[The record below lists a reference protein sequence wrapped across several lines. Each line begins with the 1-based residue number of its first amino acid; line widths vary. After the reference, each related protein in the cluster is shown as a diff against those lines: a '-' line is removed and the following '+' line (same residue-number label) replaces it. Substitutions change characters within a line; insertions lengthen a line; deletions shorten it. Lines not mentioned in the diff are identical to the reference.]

1 MGLEYFWEKDR
12 VVETALEVGGI
23 TVCTRER
30 MEHHAER
37 SFNRMATIYYAV
49 PTTQL
54 YVQSWP
60 N

>member
-1 MGLEYFWEKDR
+1 MGLEYFWEKDC

-37 SFNRMATIYYAV
+37 SSNHMVTIYYVV

-54 YVQSWP
+54 YV
-60 N
+60 